1 MPPRSE
7 RSSAH
12 AKSDVDPIRGGV
24 GGDDVDISVVV
35 EIPNGHL
42 GHEAQRKCGA
52 GDETAESVARK
63 HGESRHCGVS
73 INNVEIT
80 VVVDVDELDGAR
92 DRRADED
99 LGRGP
104 EAAAAGSKR
113 DEEGS
118 ARVRGDGDI
127 DVAIFIDVAHRH
139 RVGARRGDRRR
150 RGEPAAGSE
159 KDLHLSRVANGNVGQ
174 PIVIEVRRNDVARC
188 GADERERRCSEAR
201 CHTLLSERAAGEH
214 TQDQRQNRR

>member
-1 MPPRSE
+1 M
-7 RSSAH
+7 
-12 AKSDVDPIRGGV
+12 
-24 GGDDVDISVVV
+24 
-35 EIPNGHL
+35 
-42 GHEAQRKCGA
+42 
-52 GDETAESVARK
+52 
-63 HGESRHCGVS
+63 
-73 INNVEIT
+73 
-80 VVVDVDELDGAR
+80 VDVDELDGAR

-127 DVAIFIDVAHRH
+127 DVAIFINVAHRH

-174 PIVIEVRRNDVARC
+174 PIVIEVRCNDVARC

-214 TQDQRQNRR
+214 TQEPAAEPPVENDFASLQPPRSVLWGDVFGISSMRPNVPPFVKVAIRARGDDPNEGVPAEYLWL